1 MTDDI
6 EESVEKIHEFLVL
19 LAAVQELLSVQL
31 SIIVH
36 IDLGEDPLRPHQGIV
51 FRPGV
56 DSLQHAVDGLKQIVS
71 QVTGLVR

>member
-36 IDLGEDPLRPHQGIV
+36 IDLREDLLRPHHGIV
-51 FRPGV
+51 FWPGV
-56 DSLQHAVDGLKQIVS
+56 NSLQHAVDRLK
-71 QVTGLVR
+71 